1 MTHQQYS
8 RYLLKL
14 ISQNSCPQL
23 RHWLFWKLLCIN
35 CGTLKWFGRDGLV
48 SLDGAQGD
56 QLFVR
61 LVNKFSAD
69 ILRGSN
75 HLVMVDK
82 RSDGLGFFVKYIS
95 FPIFQLY
102 LFICSG
108 FDEKC
113 IVFQLYMIA
122 YILLLELLFSN
133 WICTNVCHKPSL
145 RKLRKPNLV

>member
-1 MTHQQYS
+1 M
-8 RYLLKL
+8 
-14 ISQNSCPQL
+14 
-23 RHWLFWKLLCIN
+23 
-35 CGTLKWFGRDGLV
+35 

-56 QLFVR
+56 KLFVR

-108 FDEKC
+108 FDEEC
-113 IVFQLYMIA
+113 IVFQLYM
-122 YILLLELLFSN
+122 L
-133 WICTNVCHKPSL
+133 
-145 RKLRKPNLV
+145 